1 MMTIFPLQPLTRPID
16 FVRVRGPRLA
26 RFACTGVAAGIVQ
39 LALLHLWTER
49 GWDALVANPVAFLI
63 SAQLNFLLSATF
75 IWGDRQDGMRR
86 TATLV
91 RRWLAFHGSI
101 LGTTLINQVVFAV
114 AQTALPPLVAAGTGI
129 AAAALLNFLVQDRL
143 VFARNAIS

>member
-1 MMTIFPLQPLTRPID
+1 MAVIPLQPLTRPID
-16 FVRVRGPRLA
+16 FVRACGPRLT
-26 RFACTGVAAGIVQ
+26 RFAGTGVAAGIVQ

-49 GWDALVANPVAFLI
+49 GWNVLVANPVAFLI

-75 IWGDRQDGMRR
+75 IWGDRQDGRRR

-101 LGTTLINQVVFAV
+101 LGTTLVNQAVFAV
-114 AQTALPPLVAAGTGI
+114 AQTALSPLVAAGIGI

-143 VFARNAIS
+143 VFARNPIS